1 MHYKKIALSNHYIIR
16 INRGEE
22 VITELTKFCQENKIF
37 SGSFYGIGA
46 CSEAELA
53 HYSVETKQYSKQTF
67 TGEHEVTSLIGIITD
82 KKIHIHATIADNKFQ
97 AQAGHLSRMVIS
109 GACEIH
115 LLSGAESISRLPDD
129 ETGLELLDL

>member
-1 MHYKKIALSNHYIIR
+1 MHTKHLTPVKHFIIR

-22 VITELTKFCQENKIF
+22 ILNSLTKFCSENKIY
-37 SGSFYGIGA
+37 SGSLTGIGA
-46 CSEAELA
+46 AGEIDLA
-53 HYSVETKQYSKQTF
+53 HYSVKTKQYSKKTF

-129 ETGLELLDL
+129 ETGLE